1 MKRRHLALALS
12 PLLLAACGFHL
23 KGTAR
28 GDNYLRE
35 LQLDWPNGA
44 DSAFESALKAALQQ
58 QNINLR
64 DGAPLR
70 VQLDPTDR
78 QRVRTAIGGKGDTQE
93 IELIDSIHARLEHHG
108 AALGEQTFSSRSNV
122 RYRSDTYLGST
133 QEEIEVHQ
141 QLARDNADKLIR
153 YLNARLR

>member
-1 MKRRHLALALS
+1 MKRLLPFLALL

-23 KGTAR
+23 KGSSS
-28 GDNYLRE
+28 GGHLRE
-35 LQLDWPNGA
+35 LQLDWPNGV
-44 DSAFESALKAALQQ
+44 DSEFENALKAALQQ
-58 QNINLR
+58 QNISLR

-93 IELIDSIHARLEHHG
+93 IELIDSIHIRLENHG

-122 RYRSDTYLGST
+122 RYRSDTYLGSS
-133 QEEIEVHQ
+133 QEEIEAHQ

-153 YLNARLR
+153 YMNARIR